1 MPHMRRRA
9 FWSKEDHAR
18 TYRKGAW
25 AAPNDRGA
33 AADKRNETF
42 LRAGS
47 YYQQMAG
54 SLNLWRR
61 TWKMRVSR
69 ISALLITA
77 MMIPAISGCTTQG
90 SPAPDAVHQIEDDG
104 PAVYDDD
111 PIAVEPQLDE
121 DELDGD
127 SDESNVQGEIISA
140 EPHKGSAEWKK
151 YLLDLYRISTERQ
164 T

>member
-1 MPHMRRRA
+1 
-9 FWSKEDHAR
+9 
-18 TYRKGAW
+18 
-25 AAPNDRGA
+25 
-33 AADKRNETF
+33 
-42 LRAGS
+42 
-47 YYQQMAG
+47 
-54 SLNLWRR
+54 
-61 TWKMRVSR
+61 MRVRR

-104 PAVYDDD
+104 SAVYDDD

-140 EPHKGSAEWKK
+140 EPHKGSA
-151 YLLDLYRISTERQ
+151 D
-164 T
+164 

>member
-1 MPHMRRRA
+1 
-9 FWSKEDHAR
+9 
-18 TYRKGAW
+18 
-25 AAPNDRGA
+25 
-33 AADKRNETF
+33 
-42 LRAGS
+42 
-47 YYQQMAG
+47 
-54 SLNLWRR
+54 
-61 TWKMRVSR
+61 MRVSR

-104 PAVYDDD
+104 SAVYDDD

-140 EPHKGSAEWKK
+140 EPHKGSAE
-151 YLLDLYRISTERQ
+151 
-164 T
+164 